1 MSVFLYLI
9 LDLNTFATA
18 TEELLDIQGS
28 YWNVNELFNLQR
40 LLKDLYKPHLQFTQ
54 PVVSLLRKY
63 NETCVIAANVT
74 SEQRQHP
81 FIVIESVYDLG
92 RKVVAQIVAKSIGG
106 YYSYNPPK
114 LFAGLS
120 RQFEG
125 LAMRAK
131 FYALCKYAGANLVK
145 HACQTDPV
153 VMERYYHDQ
162 AVYSLAKVCV
172 NAELPTIE
180 SRLYDWPADLLQPD
194 LAFFLNYAETR
205 RPSTNVRIERMV
217 EIFRR
222 MRNPRVIE
230 IQASH
235 SVQVMAYEIIREIN
249 SKLGK
254 NYPLPRARFPT
265 HGYRK

>member
-1 MSVFLYLI
+1 MNVIAHLV
-9 LDLNTFATA
+9 LDLITLVTA
-18 TEELLDIQGS
+18 AGELPDVPGS
-28 YWNVNELFNLQR
+28 YWNVNELFNLER
-40 LLKDLYKPHLQFTQ
+40 LLKDLYNPQLQYNQ

-63 NETCVIAANVT
+63 NETCAIAANVT
-74 SEQRQHP
+74 SDRQHP

-92 RKVVAQIVAKSIGG
+92 RKVVTQIVANSIGG

-125 LAMRAK
+125 LDMRAK

-162 AVYSLAKVCV
+162 AVYSLAKVYK
-172 NAELPTIE
+172 NADLPTIE
-180 SRLYDWPADLLQPD
+180 SRIYDWPADLLQPD
-194 LAFFLNYAETR
+194 LAFFLNYAETK
-205 RPSTNVRIERMV
+205 RPSTNVRIERMI

-235 SVQVMAYEIIREIN
+235 SVQVMANEIITEIN
-249 SKLGK
+249 MNLGK
-254 NYPLPRARFPT
+254 NYPLPRVRFPT
-265 HGYRK
+265 PGHRQ